1 MVSEMLNLLISNKG
15 VSYGLVLRIVSRRR
29 WMSKKN
35 KYVGLL
41 VLHLL
46 LALSVWLLVQQNRI
60 SIIFRQKIIANK
72 PAVCIRNGQNAAAGH
87 LKKLINRVALPE
99 PNFVFYEV
107 NLKLNLKIRWLG
119 NRVIFVIARSY
130 NFLSVYIL
138 LQSWPKYFAN
148 LLYFLGSLSHY
159 K

>member
-1 MVSEMLNLLISNKG
+1 MVSELLNLRIPNKG

-29 WMSKKN
+29 WISKKN

-46 LALSVWLLVQQNRI
+46 LVLSIWLLIQQNRI
-60 SIIFRQKIIANK
+60 SIIFRQKSISNK
-72 PAVCIRNGQNAAAGH
+72 PAVCIRNGQNAAAGL

-138 LQSWPKYFAN
+138 LQS
-148 LLYFLGSLSHY
+148 
-159 K
+159 

>member
-1 MVSEMLNLLISNKG
+1 MVSELLNLRIPNKG

-29 WMSKKN
+29 WISKKN

-46 LALSVWLLVQQNRI
+46 LVLSIWLLIQQNRI
-60 SIIFRQKIIANK
+60 SIIFRQKSISNK
-72 PAVCIRNGQNAAAGH
+72 PAVCIRNGQNAAAGL

-99 PNFVFYEV
+99 PNFIFYEV

-138 LQSWPKYFAN
+138 LQS
-148 LLYFLGSLSHY
+148 
-159 K
+159 

>member
-1 MVSEMLNLLISNKG
+1 MVSELLNLLIPNKG

-29 WMSKKN
+29 WISKKN

-46 LALSVWLLVQQNRI
+46 LVLSIWLLIQQNRI
-60 SIIFRQKIIANK
+60 SIIFRQKSISNK
-72 PAVCIRNGQNAAAGH
+72 PAVCIRNGQNAAAGL

-99 PNFVFYEV
+99 PNFIFYEV

-138 LQSWPKYFAN
+138 LQS
-148 LLYFLGSLSHY
+148 
-159 K
+159 